1 MAYRRCLSTRVS
13 LLRERFHPSFS
24 YIAHG
29 NDDDSKN
36 QQQHHVADKC
46 RPAGNRGYHSSSFNH
61 GCTGFGSL
69 FQERRSLLS
78 FGSSA
83 TIGSSFH
90 RYSTSSSGGGE
101 DMNSIGEGDI
111 SGGATAFG
119 EGSDTFGYVADV
131 AEVLSDKTMEI
142 VTSTAPIVSDVL
154 SDKTVGIVTS
164 TAPVVSEVSLAAAE
178 SYFPVAALQY
188 LIDGFH
194 NILPMGAPLPD
205 HPNWWLAIVLS
216 TLLIRTATV
225 PLLIEQLKST
235 SKLTLLR
242 PRLEEIK
249 NQMNDSAEEPIS
261 MAEGQKRMMALFTE
275 YGVTP
280 FTPLKGIL
288 IQGPIFISFYLA
300 ITNMVEKMP
309 SFKEGGAFWFT
320 DLTTPDPMYILPAL
334 TALTFL
340 ISVEFNMQDGMQG
353 NPAAQTMKKVS
364 RAFAVLMIP
373 LTASFPKA
381 IFCYWITSNV
391 FTLFY
396 GLVIKLP
403 AVRKLFNIPTI
414 DMPPPTTGPQPAF
427 SLFSSSK
434 PSSLSEKLRILQE
447 QVKAKDAKSKSDSN
461 E

>member
-1 MAYRRCLSTRVS
+1 MAYRRSLTSRVS
-13 LLRERFHPSFS
+13 LLRDRFHPSFS
-24 YIAHG
+24 YIANG
-29 NDDDSKN
+29 NDDRKH
-36 QQQHHVADKC
+36 QEHRVADKC
-46 RPAGNRGYHSSSFNH
+46 RPRDDNFLRQGYHSGNLNNGSAR
-61 GCTGFGSL
+61 FGSL
-69 FQERRSLLS
+69 FQERGSLLS
-78 FGSSA
+78 FCSSA
-83 TIGSSFH
+83 SIGSSFH
-90 RYSTSSSGGGE
+90 RFTSSSTGGREGV
-101 DMNSIGEGDI
+101 NSL
-111 SGGATAFG
+111 GGANAFG
-119 EGSDTFGYVADV
+119 EGSDKFEYVKDV
-131 AEVLSDKTMEI
+131 AEVLSDETMEV
-142 VTSTAPIVSDVL
+142 VTSTAPVASDV
-154 SDKTVGIVTS
+154 VTS
-164 TAPVVSEVSLAAAE
+164 VAPVVSEVSIAAAE
-178 SYFPVAALQY
+178 SFPPVAALQY

-194 NILPMGAPLPD
+194 NLLPMGAPLPD

-249 NQMNDSAEEPIS
+249 AQMSDSAEEPIS
-261 MAEGQKRMMALFTE
+261 MAEGQQRLKALFNE

-300 ITNMVEKMP
+300 ITNMVEKIP

-320 DLTTPDPMYILPAL
+320 DLTTPDPLYILPIV

-340 ISVEFNMQDGMQG
+340 ISVEFNMQDGLQG

-364 RAFAVLMIP
+364 RGFAAFMVP

-391 FTLFY
+391 FTLIY

-427 SLFSSSK
+427 SLFGSSK
-434 PSSLSEKLRILQE
+434 PSSKVSEKLRILAE
-447 QVKAKDAKSKSDSN
+447 QVKAKDTKTKSESN

>member
-1 MAYRRCLSTRVS
+1 MAYRRSLTSRVS
-13 LLRERFHPSFS
+13 LLRDRFHPSFS
-24 YIAHG
+24 YIAHS
-29 NDDDSKN
+29 DDDRKH
-36 QQQHHVADKC
+36 QQHPVADKC
-46 RPAGNRGYHSSSFNH
+46 RPADDNLLRRGYHSGNLNNGSA
-61 GCTGFGSL
+61 GFGSI

-83 TIGSSFH
+83 SIGSLFH
-90 RYSTSSSGGGE
+90 RYTSSSSGGRDGV
-101 DMNSIGEGDI
+101 NSL
-111 SGGATAFG
+111 GGPSTFG
-119 EGSDTFGYVADV
+119 EGSDKFEYVKDV
-131 AEVLSDKTMEI
+131 AEVLSDETMEVVTPAAPVVSEV
-142 VTSTAPIVSDVL
+142 VTSA
-154 SDKTVGIVTS
+154 
-164 TAPVVSEVSLAAAE
+164 APVVSEVSVAAAE
-178 SYFPVAALQY
+178 SFLPVAALQY

-194 NILPMGAPLPD
+194 NLLPMGAPLPD

-216 TLLIRTATV
+216 TLFIRTATV

-235 SKLTLLR
+235 SKLSLLR

-249 NQMNDSAEEPIS
+249 EQMSDSAAEPIS
-261 MAEGQKRMMALFTE
+261 MAEGQQRMKALFTE

-280 FTPLKGIL
+280 FTPLKGML

-320 DLTTPDPMYILPAL
+320 DLTTADPLYILPVV

-340 ISVEFNMQDGMQG
+340 ISVEFNMQDGLQG

-364 RAFAVLMIP
+364 RGFAVFMIP

-391 FTLFY
+391 FTLMY

-414 DMPPPTTGPQPAF
+414 DMPPPTTEPQPAF
-427 SLFSSSK
+427 SLFASSK
-434 PSSLSEKLRILQE
+434 PSSKVSEKIRILEE
-447 QVKAKDAKSKSDSN
+447 QVKAKDAKTKSESN